1 MRKNRLLSIL
11 CAALVLLAAGCT
23 ERSAPAAAPAAAP
36 LAAEVSPAPAVDA
49 GTPAFTPTPSPM
61 PTPSPTPSPSPEPTP
76 CRHYLWVDGVCAY
89 CGEACPH
96 PGWENGRC
104 TQCSLTCRHPSHDEN
119 TLICSQCGQ
128 AVPHNFLH
136 SRCDMCGLKPVFSGS
151 VIGLKN
157 FNANKQSGTV
167 QTVTYLTHD
176 YYTEGQTWGYAP
188 LYKKMCVYLP
198 YGYNTSEKYDVLI
211 LLHGTEA
218 TERYWLREAHQITN
232 VAGYG
237 VFTTDLLDNLM
248 ASGYCRKMIVVT
260 PTFYRNSGDWG
271 DYQRERDEE
280 QFVKELR
287 NDILPFLAANYS
299 TYARG
304 DSPEDIAAARAH
316 FAYAGLSMGSIY
328 TWTCVIPNCL
338 DLFGWYGCFSG
349 SNAHMDRILPVLTD
363 PENADY
369 PIYFFYNSVGAK
381 DDMYDTHF
389 NQYYELVNKADCLTD
404 GDNAAF
410 TAVNM
415 CGHDYR
421 AWGTGLYNFL
431 RVVFAQPR
439 DE

>member
-1 MRKNRLLSIL
+1 MKKHLLLFLVCAVLLL
-11 CAALVLLAAGCT
+11 CAGGCT
-23 ERSAPAAAPAAAP
+23 ERAASGPAPAAAADTAV
-36 LAAEVSPAPAVDA
+36 LSVSV
-49 GTPAFTPTPSPM
+49 TPTPTGA
-61 PTPSPTPSPSPEPTP
+61 PTPAPPTATPSPSPTPVVTP
-76 CRHYLWVDGVCAY
+76 CPHLLWVDGACAY

-96 PGWENGRC
+96 PEWKDGRC
-104 TQCSLTCRHPSHDEN
+104 TQCSLTCPHPSHDE
-119 TLICSQCGQ
+119 TSLKCSQCGMT
-128 AVPHNFLH
+128 VPHNFLH
-136 SRCDMCGLKPVFSGS
+136 SKCDMCGLKPSFSGS
-151 VIGLKN
+151 VISMKN
-157 FNANKQSGTV
+157 FSAAKKSGTV

-198 YGYNTSEKYDVLI
+198 YGYDPSEKYDVLI

-218 TERYWLREAHQITN
+218 TERYWLREPHQITT
-232 VAGYG
+232 VQGSG
-237 VFTTDLLDNLM
+237 VYTSDLLDNLM

-260 PTFYRNSGDWG
+260 PTFYRNSGNWG
-271 DYQRERDEE
+271 DYQRARDEE

-299 TYARG
+299 TYARS
-304 DSPEDIAAARAH
+304 DSQEDIIAARAH

-328 TWTCVIPNCL
+328 AWTCVIPNCL

-349 SNAHMDRILPVLTD
+349 SNADMDRILPVLTA
-363 PENADY
+363 PENAGY
-369 PIYFFYNSVGAK
+369 PIYFFYNCTGVR

-389 NQYYELVNKADCLTD
+389 NQYHELVNKVPGVVD

-410 TAVNM
+410 TAVSL

-431 RVVFAQPR
+431 RVVFAQPGE
-439 DE
+439 D